1 MDLKRVI
8 KQGERTHGL
17 TLYLERCNSLY
28 RRILV
33 RCLLYVDLHV
43 RLVDIKA
50 CPTLFLDCVL
60 VVVVSRYP
68 YLYRYSRYYR
78 PRYY

>member
-8 KQGERTHGL
+8 KQGERTYRL
-17 TLYLERCNSLY
+17 TLYLERCNSLH

-50 CPTLFLDCVL
+50 CPTSFLDCVL
-60 VVVVSRYP
+60 VVVVGRHL
-68 YLYRYSRYYR
+68 YLYRHSRYYR
-78 PRYY
+78 P